1 MKRSLHATRTS
12 GPETAVIVAAV
23 LRDRSSGEA
32 TDSLEE
38 LVQLATTAGARVVGR
53 ISQSVSRLNP
63 STYIGAG
70 KVKEVAAIV
79 AAKKADLVI
88 FDDDLSPVQI
98 RNLENAFGCK
108 LLDRSGLILDIF
120 ARRAKTAVAKTQVE
134 LAQLEYLRT
143 RLTRQW
149 THLSRQQG
157 GIGTRGP
164 GETQIETDRRLIG
177 RRMVTLRQ
185 RLTKIDRQRT
195 TQRRGRAH
203 LVRVALVGYTNA
215 GKSTLL
221 NGLAGAAVT
230 AEDRLFATLDA
241 TTRIATLGAG
251 ARVLVSDTVGFIRK
265 LPHNLI
271 ESFKSTLDEVRQSDY
286 LLHVV
291 NAHHPRFA
299 DQMRV
304 VNETLQTMGV
314 LDKPSML
321 VFNKIDVLEANALR
335 ALKREYAGA
344 AFISALRNIGMDDFG
359 RRLQAFVERDH
370 VERVA
375 LVPVSEGKTIAL
387 IRRLS
392 KVVDEDIVYAE
403 TEDGRTCLSR
413 LRYRVSRT
421 RAKDLAPHVAPF
433 VRPEPEG

>member
-1 MKRSLHATRTS
+1 MSRSSHPTRMF
-12 GPETAVIVAAV
+12 GPETAVIVGAV
-23 LRDRSSGEA
+23 VRGRSAGEA
-32 TDSLEE
+32 TDSLDE
-38 LVQLATTAGARVVGR
+38 LVQLARTAGARVVGR
-53 ISQSVSRLNP
+53 ISQTVSSLNP

-70 KVKEVAAIV
+70 KVKEVASVV
-79 AAKKADLVI
+79 AAKKVDLVI
-88 FDDDLSPVQI
+88 VDDDLSPVQI
-98 RNLENAFGCK
+98 RNLENALWFK
-108 LLDRSGLILDIF
+108 LLDRSCLILDIF

-185 RLTKIDRQRT
+185 RLDKIDRQRT

-221 NGLAGAAVT
+221 NGLAGAAAA

-241 TTRIATLGAG
+241 TTRIATVGAG
-251 ARVLVSDTVGFIRK
+251 ARVLLSDTVGFIRK

-291 NAHHPRFA
+291 NAHHPRFT
-299 DQMRV
+299 DQISV

-335 ALKREYAGA
+335 AVKREYAGA
-344 AFISALRNIGMDDFG
+344 AFISALRNIGMDDLG
-359 RRLQAFVERDH
+359 HRLQAFIERDH
-370 VERVA
+370 VEGVA
-375 LVPVSEGKTIAL
+375 IVPVSEGETIAL

-392 KVVDEDIVYAE
+392 KVLDEEIVYAE
-403 TEDGRTCLSR
+403 AEGGRTCLAR
-413 LRYRVSRT
+413 LRYRVSRA
-421 RAKDLAPHVAPF
+421 RASDLASHVAPYVKF
-433 VRPEPEG
+433 GPES

>member
-1 MKRSLHATRTS
+1 MRRPLHVTGTS
-12 GPETAVIVAAV
+12 GSETAIIVGAV
-23 LRDRSSGEA
+23 VRGRCNEEA
-32 TDSLEE
+32 QDSVEE
-38 LVQLATTAGARVVGR
+38 LVQLARTAGALV
-53 ISQSVSRLNP
+53 IQSITQSVSRLNS

-79 AAKKADLVI
+79 AERNADMVI
-88 FDDDLSPVQI
+88 FDDDLSPVQV
-98 RNLENAFGCK
+98 RNLEKAFGCK

-185 RLTKIDRQRT
+185 RLARIDRQRT

-203 LVRVALVGYTNA
+203 LVRIALVGYTNA

-221 NGLAGAAVT
+221 NRLAGSAVA

-241 TTRIATLGAG
+241 TTRIATIGAG
-251 ARVLVSDTVGFIRK
+251 TRVLVSDTVGFIRK

-271 ESFKSTLDEVRQSDY
+271 ESFKSTLDEVRQSDF

-291 NAHHPRFA
+291 NTPHARFA
-299 DQMRV
+299 DHMKV
-304 VNETLQTMGV
+304 VNETLRTMGV
-314 LDKPSML
+314 MDKPSML
-321 VFNKIDVLEANALR
+321 VFNKIDVLDGSTLR
-335 ALKREYAGA
+335 ALKREYADA
-344 AFISALRNIGMDDFG
+344 AFVSALRNIGMVDLG
-359 RRLQAFVERDH
+359 HRVQALVEGDH

-375 LVPVSEGKTIAL
+375 LVPVTEVKTLAM
-387 IRRLS
+387 IRRFS
-392 KVVDEDIVYAE
+392 KVLDEEIVYSGK
-403 TEDGRTCLSR
+403 EDGRTCVTR
-413 LRYRVSRT
+413 LRYRVSRA
-421 RAKDLAPHVAPF
+421 RARDLAPYVAQY
-433 VRPEPEG
+433 VKPESEG

>member
-1 MKRSLHATRTS
+1 MHETRTH
-12 GPETAVIVAAV
+12 GPETAVIVGAV
-23 LRDRSSGEA
+23 VRGRCTEEA
-32 TDSLEE
+32 EDSQQE
-38 LVQLATTAGARVVGR
+38 LVQLARTAGARVVGC

-70 KVKEVAAIV
+70 KVKEVASIV
-79 AAKKADLVI
+79 AARKVDLVI

-98 RNLENAFGCK
+98 RNLENAFACK

-185 RLTKIDRQRT
+185 RLAKIDRQRT

-251 ARVLVSDTVGFIRK
+251 ARVLLSDTVGFIRK

-291 NAHHPRFA
+291 NAQHPRFA
-299 DQMRV
+299 DQMGV
-304 VNETLQTMGV
+304 VNETLQTLGV
-314 LDKPSML
+314 LDKPGML
-321 VFNKIDVLEANALR
+321 VFNKIDVLEGGALR
-335 ALKREYAGA
+335 ALKREYGGA
-344 AFISALRNIGMDDFG
+344 AFVSALRNIGMDDLG
-359 RRLQAFVERDH
+359 HRLQDLIERDH

-375 LVPVSEGKTIAL
+375 LVPVSEVETLAL

-392 KVVDEDIVYAE
+392 KVLDEEIVYPE
-403 TEDGRTCLSR
+403 EEDGRTCLAR
-413 LRYRVSRT
+413 LRYRVSRA
-421 RAKDLAPHVAPF
+421 RAKDLAPHVARYA
-433 VRPEPEG
+433 RPEQEG